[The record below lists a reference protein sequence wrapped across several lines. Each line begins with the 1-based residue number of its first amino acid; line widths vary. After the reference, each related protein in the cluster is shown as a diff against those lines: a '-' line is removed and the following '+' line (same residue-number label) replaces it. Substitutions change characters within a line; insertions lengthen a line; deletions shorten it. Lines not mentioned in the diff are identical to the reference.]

1 MSTVPRRG
9 PPITFAPRGAR
20 ADAPENTLAAFGLAL
35 RLGATGLETD
45 VWRTADGALVLRHDG
60 VLGATP
66 VHLLRRGELPADVP
80 TLGELYA
87 ACGTDFELSVDV
99 KDPDLLE
106 VVVAAARAVGAA
118 ERLWVCQKV
127 PLALGWRERVGSGV
141 HVVADTRRTDLRAEP
156 GGLPALTA
164 RLAAAG
170 VDAVN
175 LRWWGWTG
183 PRVRTVHD
191 AGLLA
196 FGWQAHGPGRLR
208 RLVQLGVDGVYSD
221 HVQRMVRAAS
231 LAV

>member
-1 MSTVPRRG
+1 MTEVAS
-9 PPITFAPRGAR
+9 PITFAHRGAR

-60 VLGATP
+60 RVGQTP
-66 VHLLRRGELPADVP
+66 VSLLRRDELPADVP

-99 KDPDLLE
+99 KDPRLLDD
-106 VVVAAARAVGAA
+106 VVATARAVGAGQ
-118 ERLWVCQKV
+118 RLWVCQKV
-127 PLALGWRERVGSGV
+127 PVALGWRERLGPGV
-141 HVVADTRRTDLRAEP
+141 RVVADTRRTDLRGEP
-156 GGLPALTA
+156 GGLPALAA

-170 VDAVN
+170 VDVVN

-183 PRVRTVHD
+183 PRVRVVHD

-196 FGWQAHGPGRLR
+196 FGWQAHGLGRLR

-221 HVQRMVRAAS
+221 QVRRMVSAAGYPS
-231 LAV
+231 